1 MVFRGMARP
10 NYAERVALGRSATAV
25 QETIAQVKL

>member
-10 NYAERVALGRSATAV
+10 SYAERVALGKSAKAV
-25 QETIAQVKL
+25 QETMTQVKL